1 MDAAKFSPGLR
12 RYAKSFNPKP
22 PSHLGTRYGARGGFL
37 PDAGNTVVCHLE
49 KGSETQRAIIDA
61 REKYLAMPE
70 AEQFVFTPIT
80 SLHMTLFQGVMDNR
94 RVDGFWPADL
104 PLDTPIEDMTE
115 ILAARLEGFEAFDP
129 FRVAVVGAD
138 PTALVVDGAGEKDR
152 RAMRA
157 WRDAI
162 ARLFGYHHPD
172 HDDYVYHI
180 TFAYPIERLSD
191 AVLPAWQAMLD
202 GVVQEI
208 TRRAPVLK
216 MTPPAYCVFED
227 MNHFHEILVFDP
239 EDSMEAA
246 DD

>member
-22 PSHLGTRYGARGGFL
+22 PSHLGTRYGVRGGFL
-37 PDAGNTVVCHLE
+37 PDAGNTIVCHLE
-49 KGSETQRAIIDA
+49 KGSETQRAIIES
-61 REKYLAMPE
+61 RERYLVMPE
-70 AEQFVFTPIT
+70 AEQFVFTPMT

-94 RVDGFWPADL
+94 RVEGFWPADL

-115 ILAARLEGFEAFDP
+115 ILAARLEGFEALDP
-129 FRVAVVGAD
+129 FRVTVVGAD
-138 PTALVVDGAGEKDR
+138 PTALVVDGAGENDR
-152 RAMRA
+152 KAMRA
-157 WRDAI
+157 WRDAF
-162 ARLFGYHHPD
+162 ARLFGYQHPD
-172 HDDYVYHI
+172 HDDYLYHI

-202 GVVQEI
+202 DVVDAI
-208 TRRAPVLK
+208 NSRAPELE

-239 EDSMEAA
+239 EDGMEAS